1 MTCALCGRDVPD
13 GSQFCNHCG
22 ASTGKQANENRATG
36 RPETSPDRPER
47 PVHGALRILIALL
60 LVLTALGA
68 YQLLR
73 SPSKVRAPTHN
84 AASHESRTEPAQTTE
99 PQSFISSA
107 LTPTEFTIGPA
118 ELRSFK
124 IAIAESVKSAS
135 LVGKF
140 TATGGMYNDI
150 EVFVITPKPSGRSED
165 GMSARSL
172 YWSRRVSSSELDVPL
187 SSGDYYLVFSNA
199 WSPSMK
205 AISAQISLRSQH

>member
-1 MTCALCGRDVPD
+1 MTCALCGGDVPN
-13 GSQFCNHCG
+13 GSRFCNHCG
-22 ASTGKQANENRATG
+22 ASTGKQADEDRATG
-36 RPETSPDRPER
+36 RPEPSTDRR
-47 PVHGALRILIALL
+47 QRTIHGELRILIALL
-60 LVLTALGA
+60 LVLMALAA
-68 YQLLR
+68 YQLLK

-84 AASHESRTEPAQTTE
+84 GSHESRAEPAETTT

-107 LTPTEFTIGPA
+107 LTPGEFTVGPA
-118 ELRSFK
+118 GLRTFK

-135 LVGKF
+135 IVGKF

-150 EVFVITPKPSGRSED
+150 EVFVITPELSARSED
-165 GMSARSL
+165 GMSARAL

-205 AISAQISLRSQH
+205 AISAQISLHSQP